1 MHHSNENIN
10 DYIKEGNMKRLA
22 INGLGRIGRMVLR
35 HYMDARPKE
44 VELVAAN
51 DLVPT
56 DDLAYLIKYD
66 SVHGRATFPVEAAE
80 HAVNIGD
87 ITLKVYAEKDPT
99 QLPWKSLGVDVVIES
114 TGLFTKRALA
124 AKHLEA
130 GARRVIVSAPS
141 PDPDITVIL
150 GVNEDKFDPKV
161 HKVISDASC
170 TTNSLVPP
178 LKVMLD
184 NFGIERAL
192 VTTVHAYTA
201 TQGLVDKPSRKRS
214 RGRAAAVSLV
224 PSTTGSDTATT
235 MVLPEL
241 EGRIR
246 ALAIRAPIP
255 DGAITDIVADLK
267 RSVTVEEVN
276 AAFKSA
282 AEGRMKGI
290 LGYSEE
296 ELVSAD
302 IIDDTHSGIIHALST
317 LVVQGSM
324 VKVQVWYDNEFGYS
338 RRLLDTVE
346 RLPV

>member
-1 MHHSNENIN
+1 
-10 DYIKEGNMKRLA
+10 MKRVA
-22 INGLGRIGRMVLR
+22 INGLGRIGRMVIR
-35 HYMDARPKE
+35 HYMESDAKD

-51 DLVPT
+51 DLVPA

-66 SVHGRATFPVEAAE
+66 SVHGRAGFTVSAD
-80 HAVNIGD
+80 GD
-87 ITLKVYAEKDPT
+87 VIHLGSKTLKLFAERDPSK
-99 QLPWKSLGVDVVIES
+99 LPWKKLGVDVVIES

-124 AKHLEA
+124 AQHLAA
-130 GARRVIVSAPS
+130 GAGRVIISAPS
-141 PDPDITVIL
+141 PDADFTLIL
-150 GVNEDKFDPKV
+150 GVNEDKFDPGK
-161 HKVISDASC
+161 HKVISNASC

-192 VTTVHAYTA
+192 VTTVHAYTG
-201 TQGLVDKPSRKRS
+201 TQGLVDKPSKKRI
-214 RGRAAAVSLV
+214 RGRAAAVSLI
-224 PSTTGSDTATT
+224 PTTTGSDVATT

-241 EGRIR
+241 EGRLR

-267 RSVTVEEVN
+267 KTVTVDDVN
-276 AAFKSA
+276 GALKKAS
-282 AEGRMKGI
+282 EGPLRGI

-302 IIDDTHSGIIHALST
+302 IIDDPHSGIVHALST
-317 LVVQGSM
+317 LVVRDSM

-338 RRLLDTVE
+338 KRLLDSIE

>member
-1 MHHSNENIN
+1 MSTE
-10 DYIKEGNMKRLA
+10 YKRLA

-56 DDLAYLIKYD
+56 NDLAYLVKYD
-66 SVHGRATFPVEAAE
+66 SVHGRATFPVEADE
-80 HAVNIGD
+80 HAIRMGD
-87 ITLKVYAEKDPT
+87 ITLEVYAEKDPV
-99 QLPWKSLGVDVVIES
+99 QLPWKRLGVDVVIES
-114 TGLFTKRALA
+114 TGFFTERDMA
-124 AKHLEA
+124 AKHIEA
-130 GARRVIVSAPS
+130 GAKWVIISAPS
-141 PDPDITVIL
+141 PDADFTVIL
-150 GVNEDKFDPKV
+150 GVNEDKFDPQH
-161 HKVISDASC
+161 HKVISNASC

-201 TQGLVDKPSRKRS
+201 TQGLVDKPSKKLS
-214 RGRAAAVSLV
+214 RGRAAAVSLI
-224 PSTTGSDTATT
+224 PSTTGSDVATT

-241 EGRIR
+241 KDRIR
-246 ALAIRAPIP
+246 AMAIRAPVP

-267 RSVTVEEVN
+267 KSVTAEEVN

-290 LGYSEE
+290 LGYTEDE
-296 ELVSAD
+296 IVSAD
-302 IIDDTHSGIIHALST
+302 IIGDLHSGIIHALST
-317 LVVQGSM
+317 MVVQDSM

-338 RRLLDTVE
+338 RRLLDVVE
-346 RLPV
+346 RLSL

>member
-1 MHHSNENIN
+1 MSTE
-10 DYIKEGNMKRLA
+10 YKRLA

-56 DDLAYLIKYD
+56 NDLAYLVKYD
-66 SVHGRATFPVEAAE
+66 SVHGRATFPVEADE
-80 HAVNIGD
+80 HAIRMGD
-87 ITLKVYAEKDPT
+87 ITLEVYAEKDPV
-99 QLPWKSLGVDVVIES
+99 QLPWKRLGVDVVIES
-114 TGLFTKRALA
+114 TGFFTNRDMA
-124 AKHLEA
+124 AKHIKA
-130 GARRVIVSAPS
+130 GAKRVIISAPS
-141 PDPDITVIL
+141 PDADFTVIL
-150 GVNEDKFDPKV
+150 GVNEDKFDPQH
-161 HKVISDASC
+161 HKVISNASC

-201 TQGLVDKPSRKRS
+201 TQGLVDKPSKKLS
-214 RGRAAAVSLV
+214 RGRAAAVSLI
-224 PSTTGSDTATT
+224 PSTTGSDVATT

-241 EGRIR
+241 KDRIR
-246 ALAIRAPIP
+246 AMAIRAPVP

-267 RSVTVEEVN
+267 KSVTAEEVN

-290 LGYSEE
+290 LGYTEDE
-296 ELVSAD
+296 IVSAD
-302 IIDDTHSGIIHALST
+302 IIGDLHSGIIHALST
-317 LVVQGSM
+317 MVVQDSM

-338 RRLLDTVE
+338 RRLLDVVE
-346 RLPV
+346 RLSL